1 MVDSTQSNPPSSSLA
16 RSLTEMNAYQSNEL
30 VLAMAKALQQ
40 GLLPHDT
47 LQQALSQVGYSL
59 PTSLISKS
67 DTDRA

>member
-30 VLAMAKALQQ
+30 VLALAKALQQ

-47 LQQALSQVGYSL
+47 LQQAL
-59 PTSLISKS
+59 
-67 DTDRA
+67 